1 MKDFDI
7 NKIAELAMLKLGEEE
22 TGSLE
27 ADMAEIVAFAEKI
40 SEVDAAVQEWEVIEV
55 PLREDLVRNSLS
67 MESALSGAP
76 EKKDGLFFVPQ
87 VVE

>member
-40 SEVDAAVQEWEVIEV
+40 SEVDAAVQEWDVIEV

-76 EKKDGLFFVPQ
+76 EKKDGFFFVPQ